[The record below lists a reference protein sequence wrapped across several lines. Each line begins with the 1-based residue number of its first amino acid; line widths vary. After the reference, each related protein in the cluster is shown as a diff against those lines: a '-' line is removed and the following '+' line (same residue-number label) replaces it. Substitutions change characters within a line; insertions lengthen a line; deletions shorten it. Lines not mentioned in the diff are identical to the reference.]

1 MAGIVLLI
9 FYLALGGIAGAVLF
23 ANEDS
28 WLKKLWLGGVV
39 GMMLLMWSH
48 VPFSFLMGFTFG
60 SHILGMVLALLTVAG
75 IVAGKA
81 LYTVNKGR
89 VKGKIV
95 IDFKRAL
102 VLPFSEYR
110 TKFTRKDSIML
121 ACVIPFML
129 LAVILLATHTLN
141 YDDGAYYTGQCT
153 YGDMNMHLGFITS
166 IARQQNFPPT
176 YSLMGGVEPLNYPF
190 LCDTISASLLLFG
203 STLRTAYMVP
213 MLFAFLLVYMGV
225 WYLAEAILEKPGRTV
240 LAYVF
245 FLLDGGFGLIYF
257 LDGTKETPEN
267 FTRIFTGWYKMPTNL
282 VDSNVRWTNV
292 IADMLLPQRATL
304 FGWMCLFAVLY
315 ILYKAV
321 FAEKKEYFLV
331 AGVLAGMLPMIH
343 THSYFAAGLIAIPW
357 IIVSC
362 IRDKFSK
369 KTLFGWLFFGI
380 PALLISVPQLLIW
393 TFNAVDGESFVRFVF
408 NWSNSEAGDS
418 WLWFWIKNLGLSFI
432 LLIPA
437 FLTADKNKKLMY
449 LGPTLIFVVA
459 EFIVFQP
466 NLYDNI
472 KLFFVWYLFM
482 AIMIADFLGVCWEK
496 VKDWRGTKRAA
507 VVVVAGIL
515 IFLMTVSGTLSIA
528 REVYSSTRDNE
539 KNEGPAYQLY
549 NPANTA
555 AAEWIEDN
563 TAPDALFLCYN
574 NHNNA
579 IASLTGRN
587 IYVGAGTFLYF
598 HGVNYQDRQKLMR
611 SMLTDSSA
619 FEKNKEAAGIDYV
632 YIGDYERSNLKESL
646 ITDYFRENYERV
658 YNDKGIEIFRISKD

>member
-1 MAGIVLLI
+1 
-9 FYLALGGIAGAVLF
+9 
-23 ANEDS
+23 
-28 WLKKLWLGGVV
+28 
-39 GMMLLMWSH
+39 
-48 VPFSFLMGFTFG
+48 
-60 SHILGMVLALLTVAG
+60 
-75 IVAGKA
+75 
-81 LYTVNKGR
+81 
-89 VKGKIV
+89 
-95 IDFKRAL
+95 
-102 VLPFSEYR
+102 
-110 TKFTRKDSIML
+110 
-121 ACVIPFML
+121 
-129 LAVILLATHTLN
+129 
-141 YDDGAYYTGQCT
+141 
-153 YGDMNMHLGFITS
+153 
-166 IARQQNFPPT
+166 
-176 YSLMGGVEPLNYPF
+176 
-190 LCDTISASLLLFG
+190 
-203 STLRTAYMVP
+203 
-213 MLFAFLLVYMGV
+213 
-225 WYLAEAILEKPGRTV
+225 
-240 LAYVF
+240 
-245 FLLDGGFGLIYF
+245 
-257 LDGTKETPEN
+257 
-267 FTRIFTGWYKMPTNL
+267 
-282 VDSNVRWTNV
+282 
-292 IADMLLPQRATL
+292 
-304 FGWMCLFAVLY
+304 
-315 ILYKAV
+315 
-321 FAEKKEYFLV
+321 
-331 AGVLAGMLPMIH
+331 
-343 THSYFAAGLIAIPW
+343 
-357 IIVSC
+357 
-362 IRDKFSK
+362 
-369 KTLFGWLFFGI
+369 
-380 PALLISVPQLLIW
+380 
-393 TFNAVDGESFVRFVF
+393 
-408 NWSNSEAGDS
+408 
-418 WLWFWIKNLGLSFI
+418 
-432 LLIPA
+432 
-437 FLTADKNKKLMY
+437 MY

-646 ITDYFRENYERV
+646 ITDYFRENYECV